1 MIEKYVGEKIREL
14 RKDASLTQEELAF
27 KSGLDRTYIASVE
40 AGHRNISIK
49 NLDKITQSLGCTL
62 SELFED
68 YEVK

>member
-14 RKDASLTQEELAF
+14 RKNASLTQEELAF
-27 KSGLDRTYIASVE
+27 KSGLDRTYITSVE

>member
-14 RKDASLTQEELAF
+14 RKNASLTQEELAF